1 MRTVSAVMVLGLLLV
16 GAAPIGAAEYPG
28 EKTRLLRLAEKFED
42 RAFEVLDEAMKE
54 HRYPN
59 RQQAASIEAFREL
72 AWVSAYF
79 HDQVRVDPL
88 GYGAGDDFQ
97 ILVEAYFRASDWMSR
112 TRLDRDVREDFRKLE
127 RAFINLDSYLGT
139 RAGYARGGQYRMD
152 DHRYQRAV
160 RTRVVPR
167 VKRNPR
173 YNNGRRGVH
182 LDVGLRFPSGRIRV
196 VWH

>member
-1 MRTVSAVMVLGLLLV
+1 MRTLSVIMVLGLLLV
-16 GAAPIGAAEYPG
+16 GAAPMAAGEYPG
-28 EKTRLLRLAEKFED
+28 EKTRLLRLADKFED
-42 RAFEVLDEAMKE
+42 RAFDVLDEALKE

-59 RQQAASIEAFREL
+59 RQQDATIEAFREL

-88 GYGAGDDFQ
+88 GYGTGDDFQ
-97 ILVEAYFRASDWMSR
+97 MLVEAYSRASGWMSR
-112 TRLDRDVREDFRKLE
+112 TRLDRDVHEDFRKLE
-127 RAFINLDSYLGT
+127 RAFYNLDSYLGA
-139 RAGYARGGQYRMD
+139 RSGYARADHYRMD
-152 DHRYQRAV
+152 DRRYERAV

-173 YNNGRRGVH
+173 NRNPRSRVH

-196 VWH
+196 VWR